1 MIGLN
6 MWIGKIKENKNER
19 TTMAISNCLFSATL
33 EIPAEFPTW
42 CVLEKLSANTRNY
55 S

>member
-1 MIGLN
+1 MN
-6 MWIGKIKENKNER
+6 NKVQLP
-19 TTMAISNCLFSATL
+19 TLAINNCLFSPTL

-42 CVLEKLSANTRNY
+42 CVLAKLSVKPRNY

>member
-1 MIGLN
+1 
-6 MWIGKIKENKNER
+6 
-19 TTMAISNCLFSATL
+19 MAISNYLFSPTL

-42 CVLEKLSANTRNY
+42 CVLAKLIADPRNY

>member
-1 MIGLN
+1 
-6 MWIGKIKENKNER
+6 
-19 TTMAISNCLFSATL
+19 MAINNCLFSPTL

-42 CVLEKLSANTRNY
+42 GVLVKLSANLRNY